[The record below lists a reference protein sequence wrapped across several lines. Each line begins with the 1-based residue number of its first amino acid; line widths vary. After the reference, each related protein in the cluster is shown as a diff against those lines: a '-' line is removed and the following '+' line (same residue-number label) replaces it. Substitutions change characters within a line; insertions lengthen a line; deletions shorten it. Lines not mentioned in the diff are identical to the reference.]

1 MAMTETIQKLYV
13 DGEWYETGET
23 KDVTSPYDGSV
34 VGRVAFGG
42 GADATRAI
50 DAAERAMQSP
60 LPAHKRASVLD
71 GVAALLAERR
81 DEFART
87 IAQEAG
93 KPIATAGIE
102 VDRAVQTITF
112 SALEARRLTGETVPM
127 DAHPAGE
134 GKAGLILRVPIGIV
148 GAISPFN
155 FPLNLVCHKVGPA
168 FAAGCAVVLKPAGAT
183 PLSAL
188 LLARAFADAGQP
200 AGWLNVIVGR
210 SGEIGDVL
218 TEDERVKMITF
229 TGSSQVGWG
238 IRQRAHKKKVSL
250 ELGNS
255 TPLIVLAD
263 ADLDKAATAIAANG
277 YAFAGQSCI
286 SIQRVYVEDAAHDAL
301 IEKLVPKVQAL
312 EGGRSAGSGDAG
324 GAGDRRREPRPHQG
338 RGSTTAVAGGAKLL
352 SGGEVG
358 DDGVLRPT
366 LLDDVSLDMDVACH
380 EVFGPVV
387 AVARVSGLE
396 QAIALAN
403 GTELRP
409 AGGRVHAGHHEGDA
423 RCAGAGVRR
432 RHAERGADLPGR
444 PDALRR
450 RQGVGQHARGAEVRG
465 AGDDRAADDRD
476 QPLTPATPPS
486 RRGHGLDRRPRPDW
500 SQTPLPPPPR
510 VRDRAATRVTAACDM
525 RLAWLR
531 RSRPIRA
538 QSPLRGAL
546 QVACPVRDRT

>member
-1 MAMTETIQKLYV
+1 M
-13 DGEWYETGET
+13 
-23 KDVTSPYDGSV
+23 
-34 VGRVAFGG
+34 R
-42 GADATRAI
+42 
-50 DAAERAMQSP
+50 SP

-286 SIQRVYVEDAAHDAL
+286 SVQRVYVEDAAHDAL

-312 EGGRSAGSGDAG
+312 KVGDPLDPETQVG
-324 GAGDRRREPRPHQG
+324 PVIDGENRDRIK
-338 RGSTTAVAGGAKLL
+338 TWVDAAVAGGAKLL

-387 AVARVSGLE
+387 TVARVSGPRAGDRTR
-396 QAIALAN
+396 QRHRV
-403 GTELRP
+403 RP
-409 AGGRVHAGHHEGDA
+409 AGGGVHAGHHEGDA
-423 RCAGAGVRR
+423 RGARAGVRR
-432 RHAERGADLPGR
+432 GHAERGAHIPGR

-450 RQGVGQHARGAEVRG
+450 RQGVGQHPRGAEVRG

-476 QPLTPATPPS
+476 QPVATGDTWVTARS
-486 RRGHGLDRRPRPDW
+486 R
-500 SQTPLPPPPR
+500 
-510 VRDRAATRVTAACDM
+510 AVTAAC
-525 RLAWLR
+525 AQIGVKP
-531 RSRPIRA
+531 RSRPRHGFVTA
-538 QSPLRGAL
+538 PRHVSRP
-546 QVACPVRDRT
+546 P